1 MNLTFWRKT
10 KAKLKKVI
18 KYLQEVNTNLQPVHS
33 PDFIIIG
40 AQKTGTTSLHYYL
53 GQHPKLSA
61 SFPKELHYFNRDIH
75 FNKSLQSYEEHF
87 RGWNQKNKYFESTPA
102 YFYIPG
108 TCEAMHHAY
117 PDLKVIV
124 VLRDPLKRAYSAWN
138 MYKDYFEKNWVDEKI
153 KSKQRREGDLLY
165 TKFYEGRDTFPSFR
179 ECIEIE
185 LELMKSA
192 ENFEPA
198 LLRRGLYLEQLNRY
212 WKNFGK
218 DNVLVLGF
226 NDLVKDTESTLKK
239 TTEFLEVEDLGWSF
253 LNTEPRNIRS
263 YSEAISESDKQF
275 LEDFYAKPN
284 RELFDAIGQV
294 NW

>member
-1 MNLTFWRKT
+1 MNLTFLRRA

-18 KYLQEVNTNLQPVHS
+18 KYLQEVITHLQPVHR

-40 AQKTGTTSLHYYL
+40 TQKAGTTSLHYYL
-53 GQHPKLSA
+53 GQHPQLSG
-61 SFPKELHYFNRDIH
+61 SVPKELHYFNRDIH

-87 RGWNQKNKYFESTPA
+87 RGWDHNKYFESTPA

-108 TCEAMHHAY
+108 TCEAMQHAY

-124 VLRDPLKRAYSAWN
+124 VLRDPAKRAYSAWN

-165 TKFYEGRDTFPSFR
+165 TKFYEGRDQFPSFR

-185 LELMKSA
+185 LDLIKSN
-192 ENFEPA
+192 ESFEPA

-212 WKNFGK
+212 WKNFDK

-226 NDLVKDTESTLKK
+226 NDLVKDTENTLKK
-239 TTEFLEVEDLGWSF
+239 VTDFLGVEDLGWSS
-253 LNTEPRNIRS
+253 LNTEPRNTRK
-263 YSEAISESDKQF
+263 YSEPITEDDKQF
-275 LEDFYAKPN
+275 LEDFYREPN
-284 RELFDAIGQV
+284 QELFDAIKYI